1 MPLLERLRMYLDSHH
16 ARYSVTS
23 HRAAFTA
30 NAMASAEHLP
40 AREVAKIVVAYG
52 DGHFM
57 MLVVP
62 ANRQV
67 DLNEVKHA
75 IGLKHVRLASEAELL
90 RLFPD
95 CEVGAMPPVGNLY
108 DMPLY
113 LDADLAKEDIIAFPG
128 GTHQETVHMHM
139 GDFRML
145 TGPKVVHMA
154 RMQVAGFGG
163 Y

>member
-1 MPLLERLRMYLDSHH
+1 MPLMERLRMYLDSHR

-30 NAMASAEHLP
+30 NALASAEHLP
-40 AREVAKIVVAYG
+40 AREVAKIVVVFG

-57 MLVVP
+57 MLALS

-75 IGLKHVRLASEAELL
+75 IGLRHVRLASEAELL

-95 CEVGAMPPVGNLY
+95 CEVGAMPPIGNLY

-113 LDADLAKEDIIAFPG
+113 LDSDLAKEDIIAFAA
-128 GTHQETVHMHM
+128 GTHRETIHMHM
-139 GDFRML
+139 GDFRVM
-145 TGPKVVHMA
+145 TGPKVVHLA
-154 RMQVAGFGG
+154 RMQVAGFGW
-163 Y
+163 